1 MTRTEIKNLI
11 KEIFEELAQEA
22 KKEAPKKEAPKK
34 TTPKVSKKD
43 LDQTKDDKITTGDA
57 VVAAKKSKIAKD
69 PEDQA
74 FYKKIQT
81 IVNKRLGNK
90 VWINNIFMLKSH

>member
-22 KKEAPKKEAPKK
+22 KKETPKKEAPKK
-34 TTPKVSKKD
+34 TPPKVSKKD

-90 VWINNIFMLKSH
+90 V

>member
-22 KKEAPKKEAPKK
+22 KKEAPKKAVKQAA
-34 TTPKVSKKD
+34 PKVSKKD

-90 VWINNIFMLKSH
+90 V

>member
-34 TTPKVSKKD
+34 AAPKVAKKD

-90 VWINNIFMLKSH
+90 V

>member
-34 TTPKVSKKD
+34 AAPKVAKKD

-90 VWINNIFMLKSH
+90 VWLNNIFMIKSH

>member
-34 TTPKVSKKD
+34 TTPKVAKKD

-90 VWINNIFMLKSH
+90 V

>member
-22 KKEAPKKEAPKK
+22 KKETPKKEAPKK

-90 VWINNIFMLKSH
+90 V

>member
-34 TTPKVSKKD
+34 EAPKKAAPKVAKKD

-90 VWINNIFMLKSH
+90 V

>member
-34 TTPKVSKKD
+34 TTPKVAKKD

-69 PEDQA
+69 PEDRA

-90 VWINNIFMLKSH
+90 V

>member
-34 TTPKVSKKD
+34 TTPKVVKKD

-74 FYKKIQT
+74 FYKKIQM

-90 VWINNIFMLKSH
+90 V

>member
-90 VWINNIFMLKSH
+90 V

>member
-1 MTRTEIKNLI
+1 MTRTEIKSLI

-34 TTPKVSKKD
+34 AVKPAAPKVAKKD

-90 VWINNIFMLKSH
+90 V